1 LFNKK
6 VEKMETKEN
15 FRKYLDEYMVDFFPE
30 IKENMGIEYE
40 DFLRA
45 KTEMAFRLY
54 NDMIERGEMPLMAE
68 LGAIEV
74 LKEGYTNSKYSY
86 IEERIREMDEDYY
99 ERLESEGTLKKK
111 IIEIVKAGEGI
122 FEKYGFEKIDF
133 AYTDEFEDEMM
144 EVIKLKL

>member
-1 LFNKK
+1 
-6 VEKMETKEN
+6 METKEN
-15 FRKYLDEYMVDFFPE
+15 FREYLDGYMDDFFPE

-40 DFLRA
+40 EFLRA

-54 NDMIERGEMPLMAE
+54 NDMIDRGEMPFMAE
-68 LGAIEV
+68 IEAIEV

-86 IEERIREMDEDYY
+86 IEEKIREMDEDYY
-99 ERLESEGTLKKK
+99 ERLENEGTLKKK
-111 IIEIVKAGEGI
+111 IFEIVKAGEGI
-122 FEKYGFEKIDF
+122 FEKYGFEKYDF

>member
-1 LFNKK
+1 
-6 VEKMETKEN
+6 METKEN
-15 FRKYLDEYMVDFFPE
+15 FRKYLDEYMDDFFPE
-30 IKENMGIEYE
+30 IKENMGKEYE

-54 NDMIERGEMPLMAE
+54 KDMIERGEMPFMAE
-68 LGAIEV
+68 IWAIDV

-99 ERLESEGTLKKK
+99 ERLENEGTLKKK
-111 IIEIVKAGEGI
+111 IIEIVKACEEI

-133 AYTDEFEDEMM
+133 AYTDDFEDEMM